1 MLFTHQS
8 LLLQIE
14 TFNIKFKILCHF
26 LVTAKS
32 LVNTHFKSA
41 NDFTMYAMQIWIY
54 LYLAQTMPPHCSTDK
69 FYIQVS
75 V

>member
-1 MLFTHQS
+1 M
-8 LLLQIE
+8 
-14 TFNIKFKILCHF
+14 
-26 LVTAKS
+26 AKS